1 MDMKTVL
8 TQKKRELSI
17 STPLDDDELVLFKAK
32 ITEELSQPFLIQAE
46 LLSEND
52 NISINELMGQNVTI
66 SVETSN
72 EDTRYFNGIVTQ
84 FNQLSNEFGLH
95 RYEAIIS
102 PWLWLLHLSEN
113 CRIFQQIT
121 YLDILKEV
129 FQELGISDFIIEATG
144 DYAVQ
149 DYVVQFNESD
159 FNFVT
164 RIMEQEGVFYYFT
177 HLNNKHT
184 LVLTDSV
191 SQLSHLGSYTFF
203 PPEDTNPLTTDD
215 VITRWESF
223 KTVKTGGIRLTAFDF
238 EFPSKALETITSD
251 PLTESLSAL
260 EKFRYQGKYN
270 DREAGSLYT
279 HKLMER
285 ENALNEIKTGKSYSR
300 SLSVGTQFTL
310 CDHFREDQNKSHLIT
325 KSTYILQSDQFS
337 SSSTLDD
344 SEIYQCEFS
353 AIESTVQFR
362 PQQTALKPTMSGP
375 QTAMVVG
382 PAGKEIWTDKY
393 GRIKVLFHWD
403 RQGQGDENSSC
414 WMRVSQTWAG
424 KGWGQ
429 IQIPRI
435 GQEVLIDFLGGD
447 PDKPIVVGSVY
458 NGSAMPPYDLPANAT
473 QSGTKSRSSEGG
485 NSSTFNEFRFE
496 DKQGNE
502 EIHLHAQK
510 DYDVVVNN
518 NKTVSVKNDES
529 IDIANN
535 QTINIGNEYSIYIKG
550 KKTEVIGDSLKTERH
565 GDKSEWN
572 YVNDSKKTWGFT
584 NEEFLGAK
592 ISKNCAVTN
601 ELFAGA
607 KFSNSLGISQSS
619 FVGLKSEIC
628 EAASISKTSGKNYG
642 EAKTHVIKGKD
653 KISLSVG
660 GIGEVGTSGIL
671 IEENSVTIYS
681 PKIIF
686 ESGEKP
692 AEFTHKGIDVL
703 KGDVNIKKGKLDQPG
718 GKTNIGG

>member
-1 MDMKTVL
+1 MDMKKVL
-8 TQKKRELSI
+8 TQKNRELSI
-17 STPLDDDELVLFKAK
+17 LTPLAEDELVLFKAT
-32 ITEELSQPFLIQAE
+32 ITEELSKPFLIKAE

-52 NISINELMGQNVTI
+52 NISFNELMGQNVTI
-66 SVETSN
+66 SVDTPS
-72 EDTRYFNGIVTQ
+72 EDNRYFNGIVTQ
-84 FNQLSNEFGLH
+84 FNQLSNKFGLY

-102 PWLWLLHLSEN
+102 PWLWLLNLSEN

-121 YLDILKEV
+121 YIDILKEV
-129 FQELGISDFIIEATG
+129 FQELGISDFSIETMG

-164 RIMEQEGVFYYFT
+164 RIMEQEGIFYYFT
-177 HLNNKHT
+177 HLNKKHT

-191 SQLSHLGSYTFF
+191 SQATHLGSYAYF
-203 PPEDTNPLTTDD
+203 PPEEKSPHITDD
-215 VITRWESF
+215 VITSWQSF

-238 EFPSKALETITSD
+238 ECPSKVLETITSD

-260 EKFRYQGKYN
+260 EKFRYQGKYK

-279 HKLMER
+279 HLLMQR
-285 ENALNEIKTGKSYSR
+285 ENALHEIKTGKSYSR

-325 KSTYILQSDQFS
+325 KSTYMLQSDQFG
-337 SSSTLDD
+337 SSSTVND

-353 AIESTVQFR
+353 AIESTVPFR
-362 PQQTALKPTMSGP
+362 PQQTAIKPTMSGP

-382 PAGKEIWTDKY
+382 PAGKDIWTDKY

-435 GQEVLIDFLGGD
+435 GQEVLVDFLGGD

-485 NSSTFNEFRFE
+485 NSSTYNEFRFE

-510 DYDVVVNN
+510 NYDVVVNN
-518 NKTVSVKNDES
+518 NKTVSIKNDES

-535 QTINIGNEYSIYIKG
+535 QTIKIKKNQTTNIGFDFSITIDG
-550 KKTEVIGDSLKTERH
+550 KKSETIIGPSSKKHH
-565 GDKSEWN
+565 GSTYECN
-572 YVNDSKKTWGFT
+572 YVNSLKETYGHTQEQFFGT
-584 NEEFLGAK
+584 K
-592 ISKNCAVTN
+592 ISNNLAITN
-601 ELFAGA
+601 ELFVGA
-607 KFSNSLGISQSS
+607 KFSNSIAISQSS

-628 EAASISKTSGKNYG
+628 AAASISKTVGKNYAVA
-642 EAKTHVIKGKD
+642 AKIELEGKQTIDLVCGKSRIIMKPDCIVIK
-653 KISLSVG
+653 
-660 GIGEVGTSGIL
+660 
-671 IEENSVTIYS
+671 S
-681 PKIIF
+681 PKIYLNSTSQQVIIPKH
-686 ESGEKP
+686 GL
-692 AEFTHKGIDVL
+692 D
-703 KGDVNIKKGKLDQPG
+703 IKKGSLHAEKG
-718 GKTNIGG
+718 FGVFKFGHI